1 MIQFKFMMGVD
12 MSKDWFNYAIMD
24 QQFNA
29 IKEGKVTN
37 RPDEILAFLSD
48 LLKEGAVGRMEDLY
62 LCLEHTGKY
71 VQHLVRAW
79 MSKNGRLSLVAASCV
94 SEQMRGKQGWSE
106 KDDSLDALRLAEYG
120 IRFSDKLKPWQLSDQ
135 SLEKLRVLQRQRS
148 RLIKA
153 INLLK
158 VPSKESEE
166 FDSMNIYELITQH
179 QTDSLVALKKD
190 LSTIEATLQKI
201 IREDEHLNQL
211 FKWMKSVSGVGPVT
225 AREVLITTQ
234 GFTKFT
240 PDQAKSYA
248 RYIGIVPL
256 KHQSGSSVRK
266 KNKTKKMNHE
276 IKSILS
282 MGATSL
288 LARNNE
294 LSQYYRRKISE
305 GKHHNVVLNALR
317 NKIILRIFAVVRNQG
332 MYVNNYA
339 CV

>member
-1 MIQFKFMMGVD
+1 
-12 MSKDWFNYAIMD
+12 MSRDWFNYAILD

-29 IKEGKVTN
+29 IKEGQVIN
-37 RPDEILAFLSD
+37 RPDEILGFLSD
-48 LLKEGAVGRMEDLY
+48 LLKGGVVDRMQDLY

-94 SEQMRGKQGWSE
+94 SEQMRGKQGWSD

-166 FDSMNIYELITQH
+166 FDSMDIYELITQH
-179 QTDSLVALKKD
+179 QTNSLVALKQD
-190 LSTIEATLQKI
+190 LAIVESTIQKI
-201 IREDEHLNQL
+201 IREDEQLNQL
-211 FKWMKSVSGVGPVT
+211 FQWTKSVPGVGPVIAT
-225 AREVLITTQ
+225 EILITTE

-256 KHQSGSSVRK
+256 THHSGSSVRK
-266 KNKTKKMNHE
+266 KNKTKKMNIE
-276 IKSILS
+276 IKSILT

-288 LARNNE
+288 LTRDNE

-305 GKHHNVVLNALR
+305 GKHHSVVLNALR
-317 NKIILRIFAVVRNQG
+317 NKIILRIFAVVRNQT
-332 MYVNNYA
+332 MYQKNYA